1 MGVMDKFLNAMRLNS
16 DDDEEEYYDDE
27 YYDDDEEEEE
37 YGNSSKRNPFR
48 RRKDKNSSRFDDDDF
63 GEDDPGYTEP
73 SSSKITPMRSARRNT
88 SPQGRSGM
96 AVCVIK
102 PISVEDAREIIETL
116 LSGRTIVLNLEGLD
130 LEIAQ
135 RIIDYTSG
143 AVYAIGG
150 NLQKISNYIFI
161 VTPQSVDITGDI
173 QNIMGS
179 FGGDSGL
186 QTDI

>member
-16 DDDEEEYYDDE
+16 DDDEDFYDDE
-27 YYDDDEEEEE
+27 FYDEEE
-37 YGNSSKRNPFR
+37 
-48 RRKDKNSSRFDDDDF
+48 DDF
-63 GEDDPGYTEP
+63 GEPPKKSRFKNSRKSKDHDDYDDFDEVP
-73 SSSKITPMRSARRNT
+73 ITPMQSSKVTPMRAPSKRGTSSAPTPRNT
-88 SPQGRSGM
+88 MS
-96 AVCVIK
+96 VCVIK
-102 PISVEDAREIIETL
+102 PISVEDAKEIIETL

-143 AVYAIGG
+143 ASYAIGG

-161 VTPQSVDITGDI
+161 VTPKTVDITGDI

-179 FGGDSGL
+179 FGAEAGL
-186 QTDI
+186 GLGSDI